1 MNKNTTL
8 IFFLGILMPFQVL
21 FAQDDRPATTIW
33 DNKKQAELER
43 IVFSE
48 QAIPRKWAELMILS
62 LREDFARPPVNART
76 LMHVSTAMYDAW
88 AAFDA
93 EARPFVLGNTIN
105 GTQYPFTGIPAPANL
120 EAARNEAISYAAYRM
135 LRHRFQFSPNVL
147 TTNFRYNFL
156 MSQLGYDI
164 NNASTDYTSGS
175 PAALGNK
182 IAEYIIHMGQNDN
195 SNEASLYA
203 IQNYVSTNL
212 PLDMGL
218 PGNPDMI
225 DPNHWQPL
233 KVTGAVDQN
242 GNPIPALQK
251 FQMPEW
257 GRVLPFAMDSTD
269 RTVYYRGNWPYPVY
283 HDPGPPP
290 YLNNNGVRDSI
301 EDLFDWGN
309 AMVSVWGSH
318 HDPNDGVMW
327 DISPATIGNVQDYPE
342 NTDDYAA
349 FYNFEEGGDNG
360 IGHDINPKTGQP
372 YTPNMVPRGDYTRVI
387 SQFWA
392 DGPNS
397 ETPPGHWYVIL
408 NYAMDQPGFIRRF
421 NGKGPELDNTE
432 WEVKMYFALGGAL
445 HDAAIGSW
453 GVKGW
458 YDAGRP
464 VSLLRYMGTK
474 GQHSDPNLP
483 SFSDLG
489 LELRPGFIEL
499 VQAGDP
505 LAGLNNENVGRV
517 KVYTWKGHNVIVD
530 PMTDVAGAGWKLAE
544 LFTTYQKK
552 TFVSPPFAGYIS
564 GHSTYSRA
572 AADMITAMTGDP
584 YFPGG
589 MGVFPIA
596 ANSNFLVFERGPS
609 VDVNL
614 QWATYRDAADQT
626 SLSRIWGGIHAPYDD
641 YPGRVIGGKC
651 ADKAFQ
657 LARTYFYNDK
667 DGDGFFSYEDC
678 NDDNSAIYPGA
689 IEVVDNIDNNCDG
702 IVDNLSS
709 TGEATLVPEFTCSPN
724 PVTDELLLQFEQGRH
739 MAVTVTDVA
748 GKVLR
753 QFDIA
758 PAQTQYR
765 MDCRQWAMGAYFI
778 RLTDLQTGAGSTKQ
792 FVKWIR

>member
-1 MNKNTTL
+1 MKKN
-8 IFFLGILMPFQVL
+8 IFLALL
-21 FAQDDRPATTIW
+21 FAFATFWGQTTAQNIAP
-33 DNKKQAELER
+33 NPLTTEQQAELES

-48 QAIPRKWAELMILS
+48 QAIPRKWMELTILS

-76 LMHVSTAMYDAW
+76 LYHVSVAMYDAW
-88 AAFDA
+88 AAFDS
-93 EARPFVLGNTIN
+93 EARPYILGNTIN
-105 GTQYPFTGIPAPANL
+105 GFEYPFAGIPAPANL
-120 EAARNEAISYAAYRM
+120 NAARNEAIAYAAFRV

-164 NNASTDYTSGS
+164 NNISTDYAAGS

-182 IAEYIIHMGQNDN
+182 IAENIIHMGQNDN
-195 SNEASLYA
+195 ANEASLYA
-203 IQNYVSTNL
+203 SQNYMATNL

-218 PGNPDMI
+218 PGNPDLI

-257 GRVLPFAMDSTD
+257 GRVLPFAMDSSNCH
-269 RTVYYRGNWPYPVY
+269 YYFKGNWPYPVY

-290 YLNNNGVRDSI
+290 YLNNDGIRDSI
-301 EDLFDWGN
+301 EETFEWGN

-318 HDPNDGVMW
+318 HDPADGVVW
-327 DISPATIGNVQDYPE
+327 DISPASFGNIQNYPQNSE
-342 NTDDYAA
+342 EYKD
-349 FYNFEEGGDNG
+349 FYQFEEGGDNG
-360 IGHDINPKTGQP
+360 PGRTINPKTGQP
-372 YTPNMVPRGDYTRVI
+372 YAPNMVPRGDYTRVI

-408 NYAMDQPGFIRRF
+408 NYAMDQPGFSRRF
-421 NGKGPELDNTE
+421 EGKTPELSNTE

-445 HDAAIGSW
+445 HDAAISAW
-453 GVKGW
+453 GIKGW

-474 GQHSDPNLP
+474 GQSSDPNLP
-483 SFSDLG
+483 SYSTLG
-489 LELRPGFIEL
+489 LELRPGFVEL

-505 LAGLNNENVGRV
+505 LAGANNESVGRI
-517 KVYTWKGHNVIVD
+517 KIYTWKGHNVIVD
-530 PMTDVAGAGWKLAE
+530 PMADVAGSGWKLAE

-552 TFVSPPFAGYIS
+552 TFVSPPFAGYLS

-572 AADMITAMTGDP
+572 AADIITTMTGDP

-609 VDVNL
+609 TDVNL

-641 YPGRVIGGKC
+641 MPGRTIGSQC
-651 ADKAFQ
+651 ATDAFL
-657 LARTYFYNDK
+657 LARSFFYK
-667 DGDGFFSYEDC
+667 DGDADGFYSYEDC
-678 NDDNSAIYPGA
+678 NDDNNAIYPGA
-689 IEVVDNIDNNCDG
+689 LEILDNIDNNCDG
-702 IVDNLSS
+702 LVDNVSS
-709 TGEATLVPEFTCSPN
+709 TNEAVVPTYTLAPN
-724 PVTDELLLQFEQGRH
+724 PVRDELLLQFEQGRH
-739 MAVTVTDVA
+739 LTVSVMDVV
-748 GKVLR
+748 GQQIR
-753 QFDIA
+753 QFETVPADI
-758 PAQTQYR
+758 QYR
-765 MDCRQWAMGAYFI
+765 LDCRTLALGTYFI
-778 RLTDLQTGAGSTKQ
+778 RITDQQTGAGSTQQ
-792 FVKWIR
+792 FVKWIH